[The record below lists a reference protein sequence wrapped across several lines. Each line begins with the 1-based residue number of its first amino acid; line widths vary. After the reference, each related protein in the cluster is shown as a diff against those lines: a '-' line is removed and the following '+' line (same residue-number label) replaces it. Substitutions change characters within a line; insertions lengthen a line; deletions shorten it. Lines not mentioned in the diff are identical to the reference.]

1 MTRPDSR
8 HERTHWTENPGTA
21 DRRGPGWDPALEPE
35 RERGAEVPG
44 AHGRAAA
51 ARTPVERPEPAGLLG
66 RRREEL
72 LTVAVTGGKGGVGK
86 TNLVTNLAIMIAR
99 MGKKV
104 LLLDGDF
111 SLANVDLLL
120 GLVPHSNLYDVVSGR
135 KRIDEIVLEGEAG
148 IRIIPAASGVEEM
161 AALDDYRREVLI
173 RSLENL
179 AADRD
184 VLLIDT
190 GSGIHRQ
197 NLRLAQ
203 MADEILV
210 LTTPEPTAFSDAY
223 ATIKVLSSR
232 RLARPPRLVVN
243 MAHSEAEALR
253 VARRVARV
261 ANQFLGFEPE
271 LYGIIPDDEAV
282 PRAVKA
288 QEPFVKV
295 DEDCPAAVGVREL
308 AKRLLQPMAAPIF
321 PRTQATD
328 PARAVKVA

>member
-1 MTRPDSR
+1 MTRQESI
-8 HERTHWTENPGTA
+8 HERSRWTESPGRA
-21 DRRGPGWDPALEPE
+21 DRRGPGWDPELEPD
-35 RERGAEVPG
+35 RERGAQAGRPG
-44 AHGRAAA
+44 ASG
-51 ARTPVERPEPAGLLG
+51 PIEQPEPQGLL
-66 RRREEL
+66 RRRQEPL

-86 TNLVTNLAIMIAR
+86 TNLVTNLAVIMAR

-135 KRIDEIVLEGEAG
+135 KRIDEIVLTGEAG

-179 AADRD
+179 ASDRD

-253 VARRVARV
+253 IARRVARV
-261 ANQFLGFEPE
+261 ASQFLGFEPE
-271 LYGIIPDDEAV
+271 LYGIIPNDEAV

-288 QEPFVKV
+288 QEPFVKIY
-295 DEDCPAAVGVREL
+295 EDSPAAVGVREL
-308 AKRLLQPMAAPIF
+308 AKRLLQPLAAPIY
-321 PRTQATD
+321 PRTQQPEPEQT
-328 PARAVKVA
+328 VKAA

>member
-1 MTRPDSR
+1 MTRQESR
-8 HERTHWTENPGTA
+8 PERTHWTESPGAA
-21 DRRGPGWDPALEPE
+21 DRRGPGWDPELEPD
-35 RERGAEVPG
+35 REPG
-44 AHGRAAA
+44 FQETGPAGGI
-51 ARTPVERPEPAGLLG
+51 PSELPEPPGVLRG
-66 RRREEL
+66 MREEL

-86 TNLVTNLAIMIAR
+86 TNLVTNLAIVIAR

-120 GLVPHSNLYDVVSGR
+120 GLVPHSNLFDVVSGR

-173 RSLENL
+173 RTLENL
-179 AADRD
+179 ASDRD

-223 ATIKVLSSR
+223 ATIKVLASR

-243 MAHSEAEALR
+243 MAHTEAEALR
-253 VARRVARV
+253 VARRVSRV
-261 ANQFLGFEPE
+261 AGQFLGFEPE
-271 LYGIIPDDEAV
+271 LYGIIPNDEAV

-288 QEPFVKV
+288 QEPFVKIY
-295 DEDCPAAVGVREL
+295 EDCPAAAGVREL
-308 AKRLLQPMAAPIF
+308 AKRLLQPLAAPIF
-321 PRTQATD
+321 PRAVL
-328 PARAVKVA
+328 PERERAVRAA

>member
-1 MTRPDSR
+1 MTGHEQR
-8 HERTHWTENPGTA
+8 HERSRWTESPEPTE
-21 DRRGPGWDPALEPE
+21 RRGPGWDPELEP
-35 RERGAEVPG
+35 
-44 AHGRAAA
+44 GRARAGQA
-51 ARTPVERPEPAGLLG
+51 GSAGDRAPVELPEPRGLLG
-66 RRREEL
+66 RRPERL
-72 LTVAVTGGKGGVGK
+72 LSVAVTGGKGGVGK
-86 TNLVTNLAIMIAR
+86 TNLVTNLAIVMAR

-104 LLLDGDF
+104 LLLDGDL

-120 GLVPHSNLYDVVSGR
+120 GLVPRYNLYDVVTGQ
-135 KRIDEIVLEGEAG
+135 KRIDEVVLTGEAG
-148 IRIIPAASGVEEM
+148 ILILPAASGVEEM
-161 AALDDYRREVLI
+161 AALDDYRREILI

-223 ATIKVLSSR
+223 ATMKVLCSR

-243 MAHSEAEALR
+243 MARSEAEALR
-253 VARRVARV
+253 IARRVARV
-261 ANQFLGFEPE
+261 AAQFLGFEPE
-271 LYGIIPDDEAV
+271 LYGIIPEDEAV

-295 DEDCPAAVGVREL
+295 YEEAPATVGVREL
-308 AKRLLQPMAAPIF
+308 AKRLLQPASAPVYPRSEQAA
-321 PRTQATD
+321 
-328 PARAVKVA
+328 ARALKAA

>member
-1 MTRPDSR
+1 MTQHESR
-8 HERTHWTENPGTA
+8 QERTHWTESPEA
-21 DRRGPGWDPALEPE
+21 SERRGPGWDPEPE
-35 RERGAEVPG
+35 TER
-44 AHGRAAA
+44 GRAARGGESTGGVA
-51 ARTPVERPEPAGLLG
+51 GDLPEPRGLLS
-66 RRREEL
+66 RAPARL
-72 LTVAVTGGKGGVGK
+72 LTVAVTGGKGGIGK
-86 TNLVTNLAIMIAR
+86 TNLVTNLAVVMAR

-120 GLVPHSNLYDVVSGR
+120 GLVPRYNLYDVVSGHR
-135 KRIDEIVLEGEAG
+135 RIDEVVLTGEAG
-148 IRIIPAASGVEEM
+148 IRILPAASGVEEM

-210 LTTPEPTAFSDAY
+210 MTTPEPTAFSDAY
-223 ATIKVLSSR
+223 ATIKVLCNR

-243 MAHSEAEALR
+243 MARSEAEALR

-261 ANQFLGFEPE
+261 AGQFLGFEPE
-271 LYGIIPDDEAV
+271 LYGVIPEDEAV

-295 DEDCPAAVGVREL
+295 YEDAPATVGVREL
-308 AKRLLQPMAAPIF
+308 AKRLLQPVAAPMF
-321 PRTQATD
+321 PRAGSPE
-328 PARAVKVA
+328 PARTIQAA